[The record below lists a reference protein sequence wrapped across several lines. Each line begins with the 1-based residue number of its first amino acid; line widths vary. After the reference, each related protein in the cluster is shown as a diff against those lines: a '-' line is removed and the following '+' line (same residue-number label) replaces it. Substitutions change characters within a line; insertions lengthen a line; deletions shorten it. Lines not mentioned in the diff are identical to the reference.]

1 MTLLLDTQVAVWWVI
16 GGARLIR
23 SAKRRIVDR
32 QCAVSVAS
40 ILEVAVKHRTRKLDL
55 SPATFRDGL
64 LRVGVTILS
73 IGEEHAIGTADVL
86 LDHGDPFDR
95 ILVATAMV
103 EGLQLLTADAHLL
116 DAADANAS
124 LPIVAV

>member
-1 MTLLLDTQVAVWWVI
+1 MSQA
-16 GGARLIR
+16 GALIL
-23 SAKRRIVDR
+23 A
-32 QCAVSVAS
+32 
-40 ILEVAVKHRTRKLDL
+40 
-55 SPATFRDGL
+55 
-64 LRVGVTILS
+64 
-73 IGEEHAIGTADVL
+73 IGESHAIETSKVL
-86 LDHGDPFDR
+86 LSHGDPFDR